1 MNIKKTSITIIVL
14 LLFFS
19 LLTNFS
25 FVFAVGGTVEK
36 EQPTNKNPMFNE
48 TEDPKDPGLPVVTVD
63 DMSTW
68 TERKGFEVIGFLQKF
83 IQPFAIIIFII
94 SGIIAL
100 TGVLGDGRQV
110 SKGLVGMFIALIM
123 YVVVLYAPEI
133 MDIFLNWVQS

>member
-1 MNIKKTSITIIVL
+1 
-14 LLFFS
+14 
-19 LLTNFS
+19 
-25 FVFAVGGTVEK
+25 
-36 EQPTNKNPMFNE
+36 MFNE
-48 TEDPKDPGLPVVTVD
+48 TENPKDPGLPVVTVD

-68 TERKGFEVIGFLQKF
+68 TEKKGFEVIGFLQKF

-94 SGIIAL
+94 SGVIAL

-110 SKGLVGMFIALIM
+110 SKGLIGMFIALIM